1 MKVAHLSIR
10 HPASDNRLFYKQA
23 VTLQKAGYHVNLI
36 IPHPRDEIIQ
46 GINILSLPE
55 YKKRRDKILKNIPRT
70 LIKSLKLNA
79 KIYQLYDPELIPV
92 GLVLKLLRKKIIC
105 DFSEDYYSDTFD
117 KKWLGIL
124 KKPAAIYI
132 STLQKIALKTF
143 DNIIAAEPEIESKFK
158 SNKTIL
164 LRNFPVLS
172 IRDNLADISYEK
184 NKFTLIYAG
193 WLTRTRGIKEIIE
206 SLEYVNTDV
215 EFLLM
220 GKWEKG
226 YKEECEALSGWNS
239 TTDLGFKPLSEVYSY
254 TSSSDIGI
262 VNFLPHPNHN
272 EALPNKPFDYMAS
285 SIPFI
290 FSNFKYWKSIFS
302 ECGLSVNPEDPKDI
316 AEKIQT
322 LLENKEL
329 KIRLGK
335 RGREFV
341 ENQYNWETE
350 SKKLIKL
357 YRELC
362 KS

>member
-1 MKVAHLSIR
+1 MKIAHLSIR

-23 VTLQKAGYHVNLI
+23 VTLQKAGYSVNLI
-36 IPHPRDEIIQ
+36 IPHPRDEVIQ

-79 KIYQLYDPELIPV
+79 KIYQLYDPEIIPV
-92 GLVLKLLRKKIIC
+92 GLVLKLLGKKVIC

-132 STLQKIALKTF
+132 SILQKIALKTF

-158 SNKTIL
+158 SDKTIL

-172 IRDNLADISYEK
+172 IRDNPTRVSYKK

-193 WLTRTRGIKEIIE
+193 WLTRTRGIKEVIE
-206 SLEYVNTDV
+206 SLEFLETDV

-220 GKWEKG
+220 GKWEEG
-226 YKEECEALSGWNS
+226 YKEECEKLDGWRKTNY
-239 TTDLGFKPLSEVYSY
+239 LGYKTLEEVFSY
-254 TSSSDIGI
+254 IKQSDIGI
-262 VNFLPHPNHN
+262 CVLYPIPNYVL
-272 EALPNKPFDYMAS
+272 ALPVKVFEYMAF
-285 SIPFI
+285 SIPTIMSDFP
-290 FSNFKYWKSIFS
+290 YWKEMYS
-302 ECGLSVNPEDPKDI
+302 ECALFVNPHDPKDI
-316 AEKIQT
+316 VKKVNILIKDKKLREK
-322 LLENKEL
+322 
-329 KIRLGK
+329 LGK
-335 RGREFV
+335 RGGELIDA
-341 ENQYNWETE
+341 EYNWEKE

-357 YRELC
+357 YEDL
-362 KS
+362 S

>member
-1 MKVAHLSIR
+1 MKIAHLSIR

-23 VTLQKAGYHVNLI
+23 VTLQKAGYSVNLV
-36 IPHPRDEIIQ
+36 IPHQRDEVIQ

-55 YKKRRDKILKNIPRT
+55 YRKRRDKILKNIPRT

-79 KIYQLYDPELIPV
+79 KIYQIYDPELIPV
-92 GLVLKLLRKKIIC
+92 GLVLKLFRKKVIC

-143 DNIIAAEPEIESKFK
+143 DNIIAAEPEIESRFK
-158 SNKTIL
+158 SDKTIL

-172 IRDNLADISYEK
+172 IRDNLADISYKK

-193 WLTRTRGIKEIIE
+193 WLTRTRGIKEVIE

-220 GKWEKG
+220 GKWEEG
-226 YKEECEALSGWNS
+226 YREECEKLSGWTKTNY
-239 TTDLGFKPLSEVYSY
+239 LGYKPLEEVFSHIDQ
-254 TSSSDIGI
+254 SDIGVCVLYPI
-262 VNFLPHPNHN
+262 PNYVL
-272 EALPNKPFDYMAS
+272 ALPVKVFEYMAF
-285 SIPFI
+285 SIPTVMSDFP
-290 FSNFKYWKSIFS
+290 YWKEMYS
-302 ECGLSVNPEDPKDI
+302 ECALFVDPHNQKDI
-316 AEKIQT
+316 AAKINILIKDKKLREK
-322 LLENKEL
+322 
-329 KIRLGK
+329 LGK
-335 RGREFV
+335 RGGELIDS
-341 ENQYNWETE
+341 EYNWEKE

-357 YRELC
+357 YEDL
-362 KS
+362 S